1 MLRLFWR
8 KIFFVIKYF
17 QRNHF
22 SEKNNFSE
30 NIFRRLS
37 RTKKITGD
45 KILSLADKIPATFT
59 GFQLL
64 LLDSSD
70 EGRNPVAM
78 ARFWTVS
85 PKSSPTHPDS
95 DRIGQ
100 IPASF
105 AGIRPTQIPP
115 KIPAKLAGFWPIYAI
130 I

>member
-22 SEKNNFSE
+22 SEKSNFSE

-37 RTKKITGD
+37 RTKN
-45 KILSLADKIPATFT
+45 KILSLADRILATFT

-85 PKSSPTHPDS
+85 PKSGPTDPDS